1 MAVQAG
7 WSPTYTLTEDFALGM
22 ELKKRNWSCRY
33 VCDYLAIGEA
43 PDQIRNCFQ
52 QRSRWTKVSQPP
64 CRALLLAMLCDNSLM
79 CQHAA
84 DSCDLP
90 EVGCMTRL
98 RGQQANRA
106 ALLTC
111 LPACLLMKCSQRSS
125 SCTAHRCP
133 PGHIHFLVICWRCT
147 PGHLRAD
154 QVH

>member
-1 MAVQAG
+1 MAAQAG

-52 QRSRWTKVSQPP
+52 QRSRWTKVRLPP
-64 CRALLLAMLCDNSLM
+64 CSALLHVMLCDNSLM

-98 RGQQANRA
+98 RGQQAKPCSPA
-106 ALLTC
+106 GVPVC
-111 LPACLLMKCSQRSS
+111 LPADEVQPEIQQLH
-125 SCTAHRCP
+125 CT
-133 PGHIHFLVICWRCT
+133 
-147 PGHLRAD
+147 
-154 QVH
+154 